1 MKKDDQFQQYEPI
14 LNSGEL
20 YDTFVQEMLDYQWKM
35 MERIDRFNAAPCT
48 KEGQQEQDRI
58 LREALGTYGEGLIVT
73 PPVHANWGLRNVH
86 VGKNVFFNFNTVFV
100 DDGKI
105 EIGDHCMFG
114 PNCTFVAAAHPIS
127 PALRK
132 KGLQYNKPVRIGNNV
147 WFGAGVTV
155 LPGVTIGDNT
165 VVGAGS
171 VVTRDLPANVVAVGN
186 PARVLRPITE
196 RDDRFFDH
204 DRPVPEEWRD

>member
-1 MKKDDQFQQYEPI
+1 
-14 LNSGEL
+14 
-20 YDTFVQEMLDYQWKM
+20 MLDYQWEM
-35 MERIDRFNAAPCT
+35 MKRIDLFNAQPKT
-48 KEGQQEQDRI
+48 PEGVKAQNEI
-58 LREALGTYGEGLIVT
+58 LKEALGTYNEGIIVT
-73 PPVHANWGLRNVH
+73 PPVYANWGLRNVH
-86 VGKNVFFNFNTVFV
+86 VGKDTFFNFNTVFV
-100 DDGKI
+100 DDGRI
-105 EIGDHCMFG
+105 EIGEHCMIG
-114 PNCTFVAAAHPIS
+114 PNCTFVGAQHPIS
-127 PALRK
+127 PSLRL
-132 KGLQYNKPVRIGNNV
+132 KGLQYNKTVRVGNNV

-204 DRPVPEEWRD
+204 DKPVPEEWRD

>member
-1 MKKDDQFQQYEPI
+1 MKNEDRFAEYEKI

-20 YDTFVQEMLDYQWKM
+20 YDTFDQGMLDYQWEM
-35 MERIDRFNAAPCT
+35 MKRIDLFNAQPKT
-48 KEGQQEQDRI
+48 PEGVKAQDEI
-58 LREALGTYGEGLIVT
+58 LREALGTYSEGVIVT
-73 PPVHANWGLRNVH
+73 PPVYANWGLRNVH
-86 VGKNVFFNFNTVFV
+86 VGKNTYFNFNTLFV
-100 DDGKI
+100 DDGRI
-105 EIGDHCMFG
+105 EIGEHCMIG
-114 PNCTFVAAAHPIS
+114 PNCMFIGAQHPVS
-127 PALRK
+127 PGLRR

-186 PARVLRPITE
+186 PARVLRKITD
-196 RDDRFFDH
+196 RDDDYYDH
-204 DRPVPEEWRD
+204 DKPVPDRWK